1 MIIALCLLAV
11 LAAVAT
17 ALVLI
22 APGNGSGD
30 NETAPPTPATTPSP
44 STPPPSPTAGTGP
57 RDGQLEFTVTDSRCG
72 ESSYGIIFAGIDEDL
87 CIVKVTARNVGNSAR
102 FFINNEQF
110 LIDGDGGR
118 YQASQLDAGQLLWI
132 SPGDSTERTLVFKV
146 PAGTEAD
153 HLELQDSDGDGGVT
167 VPIRS

>member
-11 LAAVAT
+11 LAAVAA
-17 ALVLI
+17 ALALF
-22 APGNGSGD
+22 APDSGSPNG
-30 NETAPPTPATTPSP
+30 EPAPPTPATAPSPFTPS
-44 STPPPSPTAGTGP
+44 PSPTAGTGP

-72 ESSYGIIFAGIDEDL
+72 ESRYGIIFAGIDEDL

-110 LIDGDGGR
+110 LVDGDGGR
-118 YQASQLDAGQLLWI
+118 YQASQLDVGQVLWI
-132 SPGDSTERTLVFKV
+132 TPGSSAERTLVFKV

-167 VPIRS
+167 VPIHG